1 VKKSSLEIGA
11 RLKEAGPSVELRKWF
26 HHDPVRWTEFRRR
39 YFAELKEN
47 PDSWQ
52 PILAA
57 ARKGNVTLIYSSHD
71 PEHNNVIAL
80 KDFLIRKLDAEK
92 SR

>member
-1 VKKSSLEIGA
+1 MVSPRSSAVDRVPPSILRQLE
-11 RLKEAGPSVELRKWF
+11 
-26 HHDPVRWTEFRRR
+26 
-39 YFAELKEN
+39 EN